1 MAKPE
6 KILTVKDLT
15 DLRDSAVEWGIQLR
29 SVREQS
35 TRLAKA
41 FAESEETRVGF
52 ESLLKEAVRRMR
64 EAGFHDVGH
73 LRTALEEGSSWPE
86 GYNP

>member
-29 SVREQS
+29 SVQEQS

-41 FAESEETRVGF
+41 FAESEGTRIAF
-52 ESLLKEAVRRMR
+52 EKLLLDFARRIR
-64 EAGFHDVGH
+64 EAGFHDLGH
-73 LRTALEEGSSWPE
+73 LRTALEDGSSWPE